1 MKFVEFIKN
10 VINTILDG
18 SFERVRVISS
28 LNDAF
33 KEYYLSGELQ
43 RYCKVSISV
52 GNDKFRHEMS
62 SFFLRSGFKISIQN
76 DNGLGDAEIREI
88 SQYILGNLSF
98 VKRLMALGFD
108 TLIIYGATTN
118 KSCTYALKEYS
129 NLNNFFLM

>member
-33 KEYYLSGELQ
+33 K
-43 RYCKVSISV
+43 
-52 GNDKFRHEMS
+52 
-62 SFFLRSGFKISIQN
+62 ISIQN
-76 DNGLGDAEIREI
+76 DNGLGDAEMREI

-118 KSCTYALKEYS
+118 KSCTYALKEYA

>member
-43 RYCKVSISV
+43 RYCKVSISA
-52 GNDKFRHEMS
+52 GNDKFSRVS
-62 SFFLRSGFKISIQN
+62 SSVFQFLVSKT
-76 DNGLGDAEIREI
+76 
-88 SQYILGNLSF
+88 
-98 VKRLMALGFD
+98 M
-108 TLIIYGATTN
+108 
-118 KSCTYALKEYS
+118 
-129 NLNNFFLM
+129 

>member
-43 RYCKVSISV
+43 RYCKVSISA

-108 TLIIYGATTN
+108 TLIIYAIVR
-118 KSCTYALKEYS
+118 
-129 NLNNFFLM
+129 